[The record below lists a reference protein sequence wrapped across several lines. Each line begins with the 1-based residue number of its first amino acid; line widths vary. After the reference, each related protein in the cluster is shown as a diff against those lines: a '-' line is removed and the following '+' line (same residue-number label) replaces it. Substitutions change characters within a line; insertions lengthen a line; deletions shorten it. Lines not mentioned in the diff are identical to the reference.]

1 MLARRAD
8 VRMVSLSPA
17 LTSEARL
24 CAAVGSQLPAD
35 PPKLQSTVSQLP
47 SIEAVRRLLSGGHR
61 HRSWAAALAA
71 ARHTWAEL
79 RRRWQLSEPFDDSAL
94 PLPGGGGG
102 RCRRCQPVW
111 PAARANTLPPARPVS
126 AATAT
131 GPPAPRTDD
140 QFACSRSCAQRAVVL
155 SAVVAGAAC
164 FKTGSA
170 AFAPAP
176 ARNAFSSPAI
186 DRTLRT
192 FSMMETGKCTLR
204 PLQLLHDAR
213 ELQPCCPPP
222 PRPLATSTERFAPRA
237 AHPLYPLRARSCTVR
252 RNQGVCLGSDEGHGQ
267 RARGQHVGVR
277 QGPWW
282 P

>member
-1 MLARRAD
+1 
-8 VRMVSLSPA
+8 MVSLSPA

-35 PPKLQSTVSQLP
+35 PPKLQSTVSLLP

-111 PAARANTLPPARPVS
+111 PATRANTLPPARPVS

-176 ARNAFSSPAI
+176 ARNALSSPAI

-192 FSMMETGKCTLR
+192 VSMIETGKRTR
-204 PLQLLHDAR
+204 PPSPAAAR
-213 ELQPCCPPP
+213 
-222 PRPLATSTERFAPRA
+222 RTRAPA
-237 AHPLYPLRARSCTVR
+237 AA
-252 RNQGVCLGSDEGHGQ
+252 
-267 RARGQHVGVR
+267 
-277 QGPWW
+277 
-282 P
+282 